1 VIELLTRKP
10 ALAICQPIRSAAK
23 NFQGDTVVSEG
34 KLCAMNRRGLLR
46 PEFWQHPHATPALA
60 ATLEQNRASSCAK
73 TMRFGEG
80 DRSRAFPF
88 SRKRRRIAGVTKFF
102 HRANLA
108 TRIVRGAN
116 QGAEIHHRVLEIAR
130 PVLRNKLCRK
140 FPQFLP
146 STGRISWGANIEK
159 AGENAG
165 GVGFDDGQGSVERE
179 NCDCIR
185 RVPTNSG

>member
-1 VIELLTRKP
+1 MIELLTRKP

-23 NFQGDTVVSEG
+23 DFQGDTVVSEG

-46 PEFWQHPHATPALA
+46 PEFWQHPHAAPALA
-60 ATLEQNRASSCAK
+60 ATLEQNRAPFCAK

-80 DRSRAFPF
+80 DGSRAFPF
-88 SRKRRRIAGVTKFF
+88 SRKRRWIAGATELF
-102 HRANLA
+102 HRTNLA

-116 QGAEIHHRVLEIAR
+116 EGAEIDHRVLEIAR
-130 PVLRNKLCRK
+130 PVLGNELCRK

-146 STGRISWGANIEK
+146 TMGRIYWRANIEK
-159 AGENAG
+159 AGENAS

-185 RVPTNSG
+185 RVLANSG